1 MTIAF
6 EILFIKFSLVN
17 NFFAKKGLK
26 IYAIIDNIDR
36 IAAKFI
42 FLYFI
47 QLSYHNFTEMV

>member
-47 QLSYHNFTEMV
+47 